1 MPSLHDPAPTH
12 DGRRPNPRFTSAVIT
27 PLAWGRALALLT
39 ATRAGLKARP
49 TCLAAS
55 VLAVLLA
62 GGFVLTVAARSAD
75 DTSAGAGDWPMWGG
89 SPVRNMVSP
98 MTGLPTSWDI
108 KAGKNVKWVAKLGSQ
123 SYGNPVVANGVVLV
137 GTNNE
142 LLRDPKQAGDRGVLM
157 AFRESDGEFLWQ
169 ATHEKLS
176 SGRVNDWPFQ
186 GVASS
191 PLVVGERVYYVNNR
205 AEVICAD
212 LRGFRD
218 NENDGPVTDEKFTGQ
233 TDADIVWKLD
243 MMDELG
249 VFPHNLANSSPVA
262 LGDLVYLS
270 TSNGQDESHVNIP
283 SPRSPA
289 LIAVNKDTGKVV
301 WEDASPGERILHG
314 QWSTPAVARVGSED
328 QVVMGQ
334 GDGWVRGF
342 EAQSGKKLWEFDL
355 NPKDSVWPKTRNEV
369 ISTPVVVD
377 GVVYIANGQD
387 PEHGEGVGHAYAID
401 ATKRGDITESGRL
414 WHYDKIR
421 RSISTAAVHD
431 GLVYLADFSGFV
443 HCLDAKTG
451 QPYWTHDMFAAVWG
465 STMYIDGKIYIGDED
480 GDVTVLQA
488 GKELKVISEMNMGS
502 SVYSTAVPANGVL
515 FVNNRNQLFA
525 LAEGA
530 SMPAT
535 ARSELP

>member
-1 MPSLHDPAPTH
+1 MPPHHDPALTH
-12 DGRRPNPRFTSAVIT
+12 
-27 PLAWGRALALLT
+27 
-39 ATRAGLKARP
+39 KARLIVRP
-49 TCLAAS
+49 RIQRHARPMWCRSVS

-62 GGFVLTVAARSAD
+62 GGFALTVAARSAD
-75 DTSAGAGDWPMWGG
+75 DAAAGAGDWPMWGG
-89 SPVRNMVSP
+89 TPVRNMVSP

-191 PLVVGERVYYVNNR
+191 PLVIGERVYYVNNR

-218 NENDGPVTDEKFTGQ
+218 NENDGPVTDEKFTAQ

-243 MMDELG
+243 MMEELG

-283 SPRSPA
+283 SPRAPA

-314 QWSTPAVARVGSED
+314 QWSTPTVARVGSED

-369 ISTPVVVD
+369 ISTPVVVE

-414 WHYDKIR
+414 WHFDKIR

-502 SVYSTAVPANGVL
+502 SVYSTVVPANGVL
-515 FVNNRNQLFA
+515 YINNRNQLFA

-530 SMPAT
+530 TTPAT
-535 ARSELP
+535 ARAELP